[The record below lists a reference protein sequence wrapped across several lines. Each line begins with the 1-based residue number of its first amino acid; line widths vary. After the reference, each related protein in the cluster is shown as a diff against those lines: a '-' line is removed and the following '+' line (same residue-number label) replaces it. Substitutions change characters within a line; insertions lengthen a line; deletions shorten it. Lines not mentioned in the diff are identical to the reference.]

1 MSRFFISTLSIL
13 MVSLALWGAGNKC
26 VEILTSDCTGCGEC
40 IKVCP
45 KQAVSL
51 FRGKAVIDMQECNG
65 CGICIS
71 ICSYEAIRPGVK
83 R

>member
-1 MSRFFISTLSIL
+1 MTRYVTSTLFVLMISI
-13 MVSLALWGAGNKC
+13 ALWAAGNKC
-26 VEILTSDCTGCGEC
+26 VKVLTSDCVGCSEC

-45 KQAVSL
+45 KHAVFL
-51 FRGKAVIDMQECNG
+51 FRGKAIINTNACNG